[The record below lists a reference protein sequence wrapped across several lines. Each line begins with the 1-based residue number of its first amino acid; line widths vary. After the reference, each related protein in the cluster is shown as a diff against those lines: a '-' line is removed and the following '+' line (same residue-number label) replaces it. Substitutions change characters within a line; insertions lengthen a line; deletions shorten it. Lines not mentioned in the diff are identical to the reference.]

1 MFDKDEERKKIM
13 EAILNHHYSKAEQ
26 VNKARTNSLN
36 QNEERES
43 IDDVNHFYFENSPSV
58 LFNLLG
64 YVRSGRSI
72 YAESSQKFSYQR
84 FEIIHNI
91 IGESSGLKLYCFI
104 PSSDLEGLE
113 GILKIQGKK
122 VTYRLE
128 GENEYSVSLFNV
140 TQQMFGAHSASLVC
154 KCVRS
159 NQIFLISKDTFQDIE
174 QKGIVMSPETESEL
188 EPPRKKR
195 TLKRDEPKTQQENH
209 SVKNVP
215 SGFYKQATK
224 PTYVINQNVVYSQP
238 HLQLNTCNL
247 CDFAH
252 VRVHIF
258 KQHMREHIVKE
269 GKKEEYQ
276 LNIKSMRG
284 TPCKLLCAK
293 TDKSGWMNSYSYK
306 NNVDYRIAI
315 AAKTIAMEERND
327 YYKIEVVQTLVP
339 NILPSKHVDTIFSQA
354 FYLFLPQ
361 TMLDA
366 HPEILDWK
374 DLQVKCKQRE
384 ITSLSFQGYFPT
396 FDTLISWAST
406 FADCTVHAKK
416 DKMFVITEKCFEMV
430 QKTRVGEEKFC
441 SYASQTP
448 IFQQKRIKDIKIEDI
463 EEKVFECPMSN
474 CNFISPRKFMGLR
487 NHLVKEHFCERIE
500 KEAKSKLADPEY
512 KAIREESKSQC
523 MSNWNCSLHN
533 LKASGDL
540 VHHYGIYH
548 GMVDRFFNEF
558 GHLRISKLFG
568 NEYFVNNKCPY
579 EGLEFSES
587 EDLVN
592 HLTFDHYIDQIMPEL
607 ENLLLF
613 KNIKHEGRRK
623 TEIKCPF
630 CKKRFYKDGWR
641 EEASSLDKKD
651 VIAHCGAD
659 HCFSLYHLISDKSM
673 VDPYSLSTNIKTEDT
688 LGDVE
693 PVWII

>member
-122 VTYRLE
+122 VAYRLE

-238 HLQLNTCNL
+238 HLQLSTCDL
-247 CDFAH
+247 CEFAH

-258 KQHMREHIVKE
+258 KQHMRQHIVKE
-269 GKKEEYQ
+269 GKKDEYQ
-276 LNIKSMRG
+276 LNIKSMKG
-284 TPCKLLCAK
+284 TP
-293 TDKSGWMNSYSYK
+293 
-306 NNVDYRIAI
+306 
-315 AAKTIAMEERND
+315 
-327 YYKIEVVQTLVP
+327 
-339 NILPSKHVDTIFSQA
+339 
-354 FYLFLPQ
+354 
-361 TMLDA
+361 
-366 HPEILDWK
+366 
-374 DLQVKCKQRE
+374 
-384 ITSLSFQGYFPT
+384 
-396 FDTLISWAST
+396 
-406 FADCTVHAKK
+406 
-416 DKMFVITEKCFEMV
+416 
-430 QKTRVGEEKFC
+430 
-441 SYASQTP
+441 
-448 IFQQKRIKDIKIEDI
+448 
-463 EEKVFECPMSN
+463 
-474 CNFISPRKFMGLR
+474 
-487 NHLVKEHFCERIE
+487 
-500 KEAKSKLADPEY
+500 
-512 KAIREESKSQC
+512 
-523 MSNWNCSLHN
+523 
-533 LKASGDL
+533 
-540 VHHYGIYH
+540 
-548 GMVDRFFNEF
+548 
-558 GHLRISKLFG
+558 
-568 NEYFVNNKCPY
+568 
-579 EGLEFSES
+579 
-587 EDLVN
+587 
-592 HLTFDHYIDQIMPEL
+592 
-607 ENLLLF
+607 
-613 KNIKHEGRRK
+613 
-623 TEIKCPF
+623 
-630 CKKRFYKDGWR
+630 
-641 EEASSLDKKD
+641 
-651 VIAHCGAD
+651 
-659 HCFSLYHLISDKSM
+659 
-673 VDPYSLSTNIKTEDT
+673 
-688 LGDVE
+688 
-693 PVWII
+693 